1 MALVI
6 DGIVPR
12 CLPNSTESELLEM
25 ANTRRTL
32 IWALYLVMGLPWWYR
47 QAGPKTRPSI
57 ARQSHAR
64 INQCPNHTE
73 DMVMIS
79 IITLSSHSI
88 SGGWSLFS
96 FLISLAPFPLF
107 CLNFHFFHFLLYSF
121 YFHLFDFGNHG
132 NYANPKLFCLY
143 FCHQYS
149 SSDFRCNFSISQQHT
164 WY

>member
-1 MALVI
+1 MI

-12 CLPNSTESELLEM
+12 YLHNSTESELLEM

-57 ARQSHAR
+57 ARQSHTR
-64 INQCPNHTE
+64 INQCPNHRE

-88 SGGWSLFS
+88 SGWWSLVSVKLSLFS
-96 FLISLAPFPLF
+96 FSISLSPFPLF
-107 CLNFHFFHFLLYSF
+107 RLNFHFFHFLPYSF
-121 YFHLFDFGNHG
+121 HFHLFDFNFGSYGNC
-132 NYANPKLFCLY
+132 ANPKLFVCLY
-143 FCHQYS
+143 FCH
-149 SSDFRCNFSISQQHT
+149 
-164 WY
+164 